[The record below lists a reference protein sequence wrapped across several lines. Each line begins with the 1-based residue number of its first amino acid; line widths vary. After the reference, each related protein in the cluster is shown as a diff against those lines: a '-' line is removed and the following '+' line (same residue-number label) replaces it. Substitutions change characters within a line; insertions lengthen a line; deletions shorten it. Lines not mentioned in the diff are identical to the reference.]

1 MNRISIRQISLED
14 IGAFHSCLDSVARE
28 RKYLGFTTAPSL
40 EETRTSLIKDMER
53 DVIRLIALDGS
64 KVVGWCQIKSGS
76 WEGYTHMSWLQMG
89 VHKDYRGQGI
99 GTALLSQA
107 LEKASCRGLER
118 VELDVYASNL
128 TAIHLYKKYRFEIKG
143 RKKRARKL
151 DGVYDDIID
160 MALLFNV

>member
-1 MNRISIRQISLED
+1 MNRISIRQILLED
-14 IGAFHSCLDSVARE
+14 IDGFHACLDSIARE
-28 RKYLGFTTAPSL
+28 RKYLGFTIAPSL

-64 KVVGWCQIKSGS
+64 KVVGWCQIKPGS
-76 WEGYTHMSWLQMG
+76 WEGYTHMGWLQMG

-99 GTALLSQA
+99 GIALLSQA
-107 LEKASCRGLER
+107 LEEARIRGLER

-128 TAIHLYKKYRFEIKG
+128 TAIHLYEKYKFEVEG

>member
-14 IGAFHSCLDSVARE
+14 IGGFHSCLDSVARE

-40 EETRTSLIKDMER
+40 EETRRSITKDMER

-107 LEKASCRGLER
+107 LEKARRRGLER

-128 TAIHLYKKYRFEIKG
+128 AAIHLYEKYKFEIEG

-151 DGVYDDIID
+151 DGSYDDIID
-160 MALLFNV
+160 MALLFDA

>member
-1 MNRISIRQISLED
+1 MNRISIRQILLED
-14 IGAFHSCLDSVARE
+14 IDGFHSCLDSIARE
-28 RKYLGFTTAPSL
+28 RKYLGFTIAPSL

-53 DVIRLIALDGS
+53 NVIRLIALDGS
-64 KVVGWCQIKSGS
+64 KVVGWCQIKPGS
-76 WEGYTHMSWLQMG
+76 WEGYTHMGWLQMG

-99 GTALLSQA
+99 GIALLSQA
-107 LEKASCRGLER
+107 LEEARIRGLER

-128 TAIHLYKKYRFEIKG
+128 TAIHLYEKYKFEVEG

-160 MALLFNV
+160 LALLFNV